1 VATFALLLA
10 GGIVVLLFATRL
22 TAAAFHYSFTP
33 FRYLGIPA
41 GHDARALLLLAA
53 VVALLVLVWLVLRE
67 GQDMLWLQAAGGGVL
82 VSTAAVERTVEAAAR
97 SNPEV
102 VRAEASLRLRGGRV
116 AGSVRLYGRPL
127 GDAARLAAA
136 VEPVVQ
142 ARLLAVSGAEP
153 GRVVV
158 RPRIL
163 TVPQLKRYLP

>member
-82 VSTAAVERTVEAAAR
+82 VSTAAAAR